1 MVGEAMTHSHR
12 LDCIALALMILP
24 VAGIVYGCLT
34 RSDTMTLLAV
44 GAIVAG
50 VVVWVWNGRAS

>member
-1 MVGEAMTHSHR
+1 MTHSHR
-12 LDCIALALMILP
+12 LDRIALALMILP

-34 RSDTMTLLAV
+34 RSDAVTLLAV

-50 VVVWVWNGRAS
+50 VVVFVWNGKE